1 MRDSEP
7 NDSILIIVMASRPLS
22 SCYSSALRLTRRQR
36 RGLIFG
42 ANTDVGKTVV
52 AAGLTRASAALNRST
67 SYIKPLQAGGSDEE
81 FVRRYNSR
89 LSYSRTLFKF
99 EAPVSPH
106 LASRWEASPVS
117 DEQVLDALTHEIDNS
132 ESDVMWIETA
142 GGVMSP
148 GPSSPMNESHHHA
161 KNDHGW
167 GWVPQCNLYQPF
179 LGLVQVVLVGD
190 GRLGGISSTLSAI
203 ESLVIRGYDIAAV
216 VVVDGQ
222 VTVQAI
228 QEYLARSLSLRSG
241 SGEPI
246 LPRLVELP
254 MLPPYQEPLVEWFEH
269 NQESFCA
276 LDQHLDHQWQGQ
288 ISDLESLSTNGRDVL
303 WWPFTQHQNVD
314 VDKVSVIDSSVGD
327 YYSVLEMNSRG
338 EMSRRFLF
346 DACASWWTQG
356 LGHGEPMMGLAAAAA
371 AGRYGHVIFPQVC
384 HSPAVLLAQK
394 LLNGPGRGWARRV
407 FFSDDGSTAIE
418 VAIKMGM
425 KLYQTRAEVHPEQ
438 LSSIDWVVCGQ
449 EGCYHGDTLGAM
461 NVAEPSIFNEGQHP
475 WYQARGL
482 FLCTPTIGFKDGVL
496 KLTPPDGFESTL
508 GNEHT
513 VTFDALENVMDVQT
527 RMLTSLYSHY
537 KEYIEMQWLVYE
549 HSGVNRIIGAVV
561 LEPIV
566 MGAGGMKMVDP
577 LWQRALMDVAKSR
590 LVPVVFDEVF
600 SGLYRLGVQS
610 CREFLQDDPDIA
622 CYAKLLTGGV
632 LPMGVTLA
640 SEETFESYLG
650 SDKGQALLHGH
661 SYTANPLGCVT
672 AIQALDSLDL
682 IHKASDRGLAHFD
695 IDQARALSCLPQVD
709 ESMTIGSVLSVT
721 LKPADGVGG
730 YGASSQT
737 ALVAQKLRERGIY
750 TRPLGNVL
758 YLMTSPTTSRLEC
771 HRLAT
776 LLHKAIESTAP

>member
-1 MRDSEP
+1 MSQLTVRTVSC
-7 NDSILIIVMASRPLS
+7 IGKVMASRPPS
-22 SCYSSALRLTRRQR
+22 GCFSTALRLSRRHR

-52 AAGLTRASAALNRST
+52 AAGLTRAAEALNRST
-67 SYIKPLQAGGSDEE
+67 SYVKPLQAGGSDED

-89 LSYSRTLFKF
+89 LSYSKTLFKF
-99 EAPVSPH
+99 ETPASPH

-117 DEQVLDALTHEIDNS
+117 DADVLDALTHEIERS
-132 ESDVMWIETA
+132 ESEVMWIETA

-161 KNDHGW
+161 KNDLEW
-167 GWVPQCNLYQPF
+167 GWVPQSNLYQPF

-203 ESLVIRGYDIAAV
+203 ESLIIRGYDIAAV
-216 VVVDGQ
+216 VVIDGK
-222 VTVQAI
+222 VTVEAM
-228 QEYLARSLSLRSG
+228 QEYLARTLRLRSG
-241 SGEPI
+241 SGEPV

-254 MLPPYQEPLVEWFEH
+254 KLPPLQEPLVEWFESTH
-269 NQESFCA
+269 ESFCI
-276 LDQHLDHQWQGQ
+276 LDQYLDQQWQGQ
-288 ISDLESLSTNGRDVL
+288 VSDLESLSSIGKDVL
-303 WWPFTQHQNVD
+303 WWPFTQHQNID
-314 VDKVSVIDSSVGD
+314 NVSVIDSSVGD
-327 YYSVLEMNSRG
+327 YYSVLEMNDND

-356 LGHGEPMMGLAAAAA
+356 LGHGEPTMGLAAAAA

-384 HSPAVLLAQK
+384 HSPAVLLAEK
-394 LLNGPGRGWARRV
+394 LLNGPGRGWARRA

-425 KLYQTRAEVHPEQ
+425 KLYQKRAEVLPEQ
-438 LSSIDWVVCGQ
+438 LSAIDWVVCGQ

-461 NVAEPSIFNEGQHP
+461 NVAEPSIFNQGQHP
-475 WYQARGL
+475 WYRARGL
-482 FLCTPTIGFKDGVL
+482 FLCTPKIAYKDGL
-496 KLTPPDGFESTL
+496 LSLTPPDGFEYSFE
-508 GNEHT
+508 NEHA
-513 VTFDALENVMDVQT
+513 VAFGALENVFDIQT
-527 RMLTSLYSHY
+527 RTLTSLYAQY

-600 SGLYRLGVQS
+600 SGLYRFGVQS

-640 SEETFESYLG
+640 SEETFECYLG
-650 SDKGQALLHGH
+650 EEKGQALLHGH
-661 SYTANPLGCVT
+661 SYTANPLGCVA
-672 AIQALDSLDL
+672 AIQAVDTLDR
-682 IHKASDRGLAHFD
+682 IHKASDRGLTHFD
-695 IDQARALSCLPQVD
+695 IDQVRSLSCLPQVD
-709 ESMTIGSVLSVT
+709 ESITFGSVLSVT
-721 LKPADGVGG
+721 MKSADGVRG

-737 ALVAQKLRERGIY
+737 ALVANKLRERGIY
-750 TRPLGNVL
+750 TRPLGNVI
-758 YLMTSPTTSRLEC
+758 YLMTSPTTSRAEC
-771 HRLAT
+771 YRLST
-776 LLHKAIESTAP
+776 LFHEAIESTTV